1 MGETVEFD
9 VAAEIDRAARVAR
22 TPNDMLPL
30 EDLVQELW
38 VFYLEQPAFDGY
50 SVAQK
55 QSLLVKRARKILQQE
70 RIDYMHFTGTF
81 VYTPDAVRTILAN
94 SVWAE
99 VDDIGYDVE
108 GRADVQGAMKSLS
121 IDARRLL
128 YRRFVLGAHQNF
140 TSSQRSI
147 VTRSVDRIARELNS
161 QVRVD
166 AVDATFVN
174 TRGEYHENTNAE
186 GAW

>member
-9 VAAEIDRAARVAR
+9 VAAEIERAARVAR

-38 VFYLEQPAFDGY
+38 VFYLDTPVMHSY
-50 SVAQK
+50 PAQK
-55 QSLLVKRARKILQQE
+55 QQSLLVKQARKTLQQE

-108 GRADVQGAMKSLS
+108 GRVDVQTAMKSLS

-128 YRRFVLGAHQNF
+128 YRQFVLGELGKF
-140 TSSQRSI
+140 TEAQRRTSY
-147 VTRSVDRIARELNS
+147 RAVDKIARELNS

>member
-9 VAAEIDRAARVAR
+9 VAAEIERAARTAR
-22 TPNDMLPL
+22 TPNDLLPL

-38 VFYLEQPAFDGY
+38 VFYLDTPVMHSY
-50 SVAQK
+50 PAQK
-55 QSLLVKRARKILQQE
+55 QQSLLVKQARKTLQQE

-81 VYTPDAVRTILAN
+81 VYTPDVVRTILAN

-108 GRADVQGAMKSLS
+108 GRADVQGAMKGLS

-128 YRRFVLGAHQNF
+128 YRRFVLGDHQNF